1 MESLKKTARI
11 ASEMK
16 AIVYGKYGSP
26 DVLQLKEITIPTPKD
41 QQILVKVKAAS
52 VNSWDWDMLTGKPY
66 LYRLLFGL
74 FKPKL
79 KVLGADVSGV
89 VETVGNNV
97 THFKKGDE
105 VVGDIS
111 SDTWGG
117 FAEYVCAHEKYWVL
131 KPASMT
137 HEQAAAIPQAGT
149 LALQGLHS
157 RDGII
162 RGQKVLING
171 AGGGA
176 GTFAIQLAKLYGAE
190 ITAVDHPSKL
200 ALLKSLGA
208 DHVIDYTR
216 ENYTENGQHYDR
228 ILDFVASQSIWKY
241 KNSLTENG
249 VFVMVG
255 GKITTILQVA
265 CLGALVSWKSNKK
278 IRLLMWQPRTQD
290 IEYLNQLFSE
300 AKLMPVIHKTYA
312 LAETSQAFW
321 EMGQGKV
328 KGKAVVVIQN

>member
-1 MESLKKTARI
+1 
-11 ASEMK
+11 MK
-16 AIVYGKYGSP
+16 AVVYEKYGSP
-26 DVLQLKEITIPTPKD
+26 DVLQVKEVAMPVPKD

-89 VETVGNNV
+89 VEAVGNNV

-105 VVGDIS
+105 VMGDIS
-111 SDTWGG
+111 SETWGG
-117 FAEYVCAHEKYWVL
+117 FAEFVCANEKYWVR
-131 KPASMT
+131 KPTSMAP
-137 HEQAAAIPQAGT
+137 EQAAAIPQAAT
-149 LALQGLHS
+149 LALQGLNS
-157 RDGII
+157 RGGITK
-162 RGQKVLING
+162 GQKVLING

-176 GTFAIQLAKLYGAE
+176 GTFAIQLAKLHGAE

-200 ALLKSLGA
+200 DLLKSLGA

-216 ENYTENGQHYDR
+216 ENYTENGQRYDR
-228 ILDFVASQSIWKY
+228 ILDFVASQSVRKY

-255 GKITTILQVA
+255 GKITTILQVV
-265 CLGALVSWKSNKK
+265 CLGALAAWRSNKK
-278 IRLLMWQPRTQD
+278 IGLLVWKPLTQD
-290 IEYLNQLFSE
+290 IAYLNQLFTE
-300 AKLMPVIHKTYA
+300 EKLTPVIHKTYT
-312 LAETSQAFW
+312 LAETPQALW
-321 EMGQGKV
+321 EIGQGKV